1 MNMLKTRQAD
11 ISTSLEELPLVG
23 RFESSQLRTPVGS
36 KLRDPLRLRSCSD
49 FQS

>member
-23 RFESSQLRTPVGS
+23 RFESSQLR
-36 KLRDPLRLRSCSD
+36 DPLRLRSCSD